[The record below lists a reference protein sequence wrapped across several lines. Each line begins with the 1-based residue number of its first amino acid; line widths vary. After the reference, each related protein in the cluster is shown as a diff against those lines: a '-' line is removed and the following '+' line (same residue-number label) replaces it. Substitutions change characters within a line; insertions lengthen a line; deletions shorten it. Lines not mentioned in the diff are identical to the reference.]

1 MIYHFNLILTLLI
14 YLHNILFIKKYKIGF
29 ISKELSND
37 EMLLTRIN
45 KRIFP
50 VLFIITFFYLIFDFI
65 FFLFIKKID
74 YFFIF
79 FVIKIAVYKFFEWY
93 YRIKIKKQKRDYY
106 SIYPR
111 KKQLVQL
118 IGVILTGLFLVITF
132 SFLHAVL
139 SIILGLI
146 YISIILLFNKKPYIY
161 WNYFLKIGEII
172 LLFTVFLLI
181 GEDNTLIKYLPLA
194 GLILIF

>member
-65 FFLFIKKID
+65 FFLFIRKID

-79 FVIKIAVYKFFEWY
+79 FVIKITVYKIFELY

-111 KKQLVQL
+111 KKQLIQE
-118 IGVILTGLFLVITF
+118 IGVILIGLFLVITF
-132 SFLHAVL
+132 SFLHAAL
-139 SIILGLI
+139 SIILVVI
-146 YISIILLFNKKPYIY
+146 YISIILFINKKPYIY
-161 WNYFLKIGEII
+161 WNCFLKIGEII
-172 LLFTVFLLI
+172 LLFTVFFLI
-181 GEDNTLIKYLPLA
+181 GEYNTLIKYLPVA